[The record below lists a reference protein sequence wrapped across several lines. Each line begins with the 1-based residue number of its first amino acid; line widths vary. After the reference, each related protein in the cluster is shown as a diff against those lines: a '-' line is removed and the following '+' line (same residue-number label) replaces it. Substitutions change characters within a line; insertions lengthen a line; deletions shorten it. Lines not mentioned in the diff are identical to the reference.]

1 MSGEDANDLSRYEIT
16 VPEGADY
23 AMLRSIPFFDVF
35 KDDED
40 LATVCKGGV
49 WLGCP
54 AGVPLMRDGEMGH
67 DFFVLVRG
75 GAEVCKDGKVLGQVP
90 QGEMLGEMGA
100 FLHEQRS
107 ADALTS
113 TDSILFRLHITALN
127 QLPLQ
132 VVFPLMVYI
141 YRITARRLKAAD
153 KKLSMM

>member
-1 MSGEDANDLSRYEIT
+1 MSAADANDLSQYEIT
-16 VPEGADY
+16 VPDGADFG
-23 AMLRSIPFFDVF
+23 ALRSIPFFDVF
-35 KDDED
+35 KDDD
-40 LATVCKGGV
+40 ALATVCNGGT

-54 AGVPLMRDGEMGH
+54 PGVPLMSEGEMGH

-75 GAEVCKDGKVLGQVP
+75 GAEVRKEGKVLCQVA

-107 ADALTS
+107 ADAVTS
-113 TDSILFRLHITALN
+113 TDAILFRLHITALN
-127 QLPLQ
+127 NLPLQ

-153 KKLSMM
+153 MKLSMM